1 MARYASGRKSKAI
14 SDISG
19 FKVRYTS
26 LKTTYDGLRVEP
38 EEFDVKHPQLT
49 PAKNVFDATALF
61 QPRPDNAEE
70 NVKLF
75 LQFNPDIFASKIEKS
90 QKGIGVKAKGN
101 VEILPRS
108 SFNFGADSGV
118 AVGTGSISNSY
129 AINTEIAEDG
139 VSGKTAVGL
148 TNSLINTLVITVADV
163 DGANKYHIGGSQ
175 QATVNLVE
183 GNTYRFDQS
192 ASSNAGHPLRLST
205 TSNGSHASG
214 SEYTTGVTTNGVPG
228 TDDAYT
234 QITVAIGAPT
244 LYYYCTQHSGM
255 GGIAYTPTN
264 VSVVVTAKVI
274 ATGVDGEGAIGGA
287 TLVANPVATGV
298 DGEGAVGTETI
309 KISGWG
315 NEAWGDNTWGDG

>member
-1 MARYASGRKSKAI
+1 MQ
-14 SDISG
+14 
-19 FKVRYTS
+19 V
-26 LKTTYDGLRVEP
+26 
-38 EEFDVKHPQLT
+38 
-49 PAKNVFDATALF
+49 
-61 QPRPDNAEE
+61 
-70 NVKLF
+70 
-75 LQFNPDIFASKIEKS
+75 
-90 QKGIGVKAKGN
+90 
-101 VEILPRS
+101 
-108 SFNFGADSGV
+108 
-118 AVGTGSISNSY
+118 
-129 AINTEIAEDG
+129 
-139 VSGKTAVGL
+139 
-148 TNSLINTLVITVADV
+148 
-163 DGANKYHIGGSQ
+163 
-175 QATVNLVE
+175 
-183 GNTYRFDQS
+183 
-192 ASSNAGHPLRLST
+192 
-205 TSNGSHASG
+205 
-214 SEYTTGVTTNGVPG
+214 GVTTNGVPG